1 MEINWFLPT
10 GGSDGRYLGTTIGN
24 RVADFDY
31 LEQVAHAVDTL
42 GFAGALLP
50 TGRWCEDAWLIS
62 ARLAAVTE
70 RMKFIVAFRPGLIA
84 PALAARQA
92 ATFDRISKGR
102 LVVNIVT
109 GGSDADTAADGL
121 NLSHDERYAVTDEFL
136 TIYRQLLASDEPY
149 SFAGDHLRVVNGR
162 NTFPPVQRPYP
173 PIYFGGSSPAAHRT
187 AAKHADVYLTWGEPP
202 QQVAEQIATVR
213 RYAEEAGHPVRFGIR
228 LHIIV
233 RETASQAWDAAN
245 DLIKYVDEK
254 AIQAAQGQFTSSQAV
269 GQHRMQALHG
279 GDRNKLEVSPN
290 LWAGVGLV
298 RGGAGTALVGDPDSI
313 VERMMEYA
321 DLGVETF
328 IFSGYPHLEEA
339 YRTAELLF
347 PKLPKEFFAG
357 NDQVEQHDEAGHE
370 IEYEFGHRQ
379 PRSSTPVVKQLTRPV
394 ALPQYVP
401 VR

>member
-10 GGSDGRYLGTTIGN
+10 GGGDGHYLGTTVGG

-31 LEQVAHAVDTL
+31 LEQVARAVDTL

-50 TGRWCEDAWLIS
+50 TGRGCEDAWLIS
-62 ARLAAVTE
+62 SQLAAVTK
-70 RMKFIVAFRPGLIA
+70 RMKFIIAFRPGLIA

-92 ATFDRISKGR
+92 ATFDRISHGR

-109 GGSDADTAADGL
+109 GGSDDDAAADGV
-121 NLSHDERYAVTDEFL
+121 HVDKDERYAITDEFL
-136 TIYRQLLASDEPY
+136 TIYRRILGGEQGVT
-149 SFAGDHLRVVNGR
+149 FAGEHLSVTKAHNV
-162 NTFPPVQRPYP
+162 FPPVQTPYP
-173 PIYFGGSSPAAHRT
+173 PIYFGGSSDAGHRT

-245 DLIKYVDEK
+245 NLIKYLDD
-254 AIQAAQGQFTSSQAV
+254 ATIQAAQSQQSARGAV
-269 GQHRMQALHG
+269 GQKRMQALHG
-279 GDRNKLEVSPN
+279 GRRDRLEISPN

-298 RGGAGTALVGDPDSI
+298 RGGAGTALVGDPDQVVARMLEY
-313 VERMMEYA
+313 VE
-321 DLGVETF
+321 LGVESF

-339 YRTAELLF
+339 YRTAELIF
-347 PKLPKEFFAG
+347 PKLPKEFLAKNAIASNNG
-357 NDQVEQHDEAGHE
+357 HQHDAVTSHE
-370 IEYEFGHRQ
+370 FTPLRWSEFAR
-379 PRSSTPVVKQLTRPV
+379 R
-394 ALPQYVP
+394 AA
-401 VR
+401 